1 MPILVALSLPTSV
14 EANWSNCSGLK
25 PYMACGMESLA
36 GYFKT
41 GFGPY
46 LQALTFHFCGFWHTA
61 GHINK

>member
-1 MPILVALSLPTSV
+1 
-14 EANWSNCSGLK
+14 
-25 PYMACGMESLA
+25 MACGMESLA

-61 GHINK
+61 GLINK